1 MTGLR
6 NPYRVK
12 IKVDDPFPAVEM
24 VEMDLRP
31 DIVKYSD
38 ITPIGSGPETVPGPK
53 GKDQYK
59 VWKFAAKGTRQH
71 YIEVWKDS
79 YKQYNSMWLAADGAV
94 KMAGSKVSIGFR
106 YPWFREFLKK

>member
-1 MTGLR
+1 MALKNAHGV
-6 NPYRVK
+6 RVR
-12 IKVDDPFPAVEM
+12 VDEPFPVVDQ

-38 ITPIGSGPETVPGPK
+38 IEHLSTEFVAGPK
-53 GKDQYK
+53 GKKQYT
-59 VWKFAAKGTRQH
+59 VWKFAAKGATKH

-106 YPWFREFLKK
+106 YPWFKGFLK